1 MERYEPF
8 ASLGLAT
15 LAGLLIGLERERSRP
30 QDEKRGFLGGIRTYP
45 IVALIGAV
53 TVLLVPS
60 LGPWPLVVAG
70 LALMLMM
77 AVSYWRD
84 SALGHAG
91 ITTEVS
97 ALLTLLLGAVSAA
110 VPLGAFPRRVFIVSA
125 IAVVATMLLSLK
137 VQLRQFS
144 TRVSNEDVIATLKF
158 LLVAVVLLPLLPDE
172 PLGPW
177 GVLNPFHIGV
187 MVVLI
192 AGLGFV
198 GYVAIRLMGP
208 GRGLLLTG
216 AIGGLVSSTAV
227 TLASANRAR
236 HEPSLAG
243 LSALSTVLASTI
255 MFPRLLVVLAA
266 IDRPLMSSLT
276 VPLAGMGLAGLLSV
290 AVLYRRSTLQPG
302 AAQPG
307 AAPPVHLTNP
317 FELSSAAKFGGLFV
331 LVLLVARWAQE
342 TFGAGGAYVT
352 GLLAGLTDVDAISLS
367 MANMV
372 KDGQAE
378 LGVARITIVLA
389 TCSNTVV
396 KAGLAL
402 ALGGWP
408 MGRQVLISFGVVLAV
423 GLGLLAVS

>member
-8 ASLGLAT
+8 LSLGLAT

-45 IVALIGAV
+45 ILALIGAMA
-53 TVLLVPS
+53 VLLVPT

-84 SALGHAG
+84 SEQGHAG

-97 ALLTLLLGAVSAA
+97 ALLTLLLGAISAA
-110 VPLGAFPRRVFIVSA
+110 EALGAFPRRVFIVSA
-125 IAVVATMLLSLK
+125 IAVVTTMLLSLK

-144 TRVSNEDVIATLKF
+144 SRVSNEDVIATLKF

-192 AGLGFV
+192 AGIGFV
-198 GYVAIRLMGP
+198 GYVAMRLMGP

-266 IDRPLMSSLT
+266 IDRPLMASLT
-276 VPLAGMGLAGLLSV
+276 VPLAGMALTGLLSV
-290 AVLYRRSTLQPG
+290 AVLYRRSTV
-302 AAQPG
+302 QPG
-307 AAPPVHLTNP
+307 AAPAVQLTNP

-331 LVLLVARWAQE
+331 LVLLLARWAQE

-352 GLLAGLTDVDAISLS
+352 GLLAGMTDVDAISLS

-372 KDGQAE
+372 KEGQAE
-378 LGVARITIVLA
+378 LRVARVTIVLA

-402 ALGGWP
+402 SLGGWP
-408 MGRQVLISFGVVLAV
+408 MGRQVLISFGAVLAV
-423 GLGLLAVS
+423 GLGLLALG